1 MTEAEYKTKHYPG
14 DFIKVGNNFFV
25 LPKGYSLEVAQEEV
39 ASTFSTVD
47 GHNRKDIIRIY
58 ESATIKYEYLFEAD
72 FKIILAIVD
81 ALQKAVYGTEKKL
94 YIRNQ
99 SMSTL
104 PAADFKTYFKTIVI
118 DMVKPVK
125 YTFKGRKNGF
135 FVYSGITLNLN

>member
-1 MTEAEYKTKHYPG
+1 MTEAEYKTKHYPD

-25 LPKGYSLEVAQEEV
+25 LPKGYRLEVAQEEV

-47 GHNRKDIIRIY
+47 GHKRKDIIRIY

-94 YIRNQ
+94 YIKNQ
-99 SMSTL
+99 SMPTL
-104 PAADFKTYFKTIVI
+104 PAADFKTYFKMIVI

-135 FVYSGITLNLN
+135 FVYSGVTLNLN